1 MVYTD
6 DSKSSAARHESSS
19 LSSSTITSGMKQK
32 IPKSLPKILVV
43 LGPTATGKSDLAVN
57 LALAFNGEVISADS
71 RQVYKGMDIGSGK
84 ITKAEMKGVPH
95 HLLDVADPRTRTYN
109 ADDFRR
115 DGSAAI
121 AGILSRGRLPI
132 IAGGTG
138 FYIDALVSGE
148 VFPEVPPDQKLRDRL
163 AKKSAATLMA
173 EINRLDPR
181 RAKALDPLNKV
192 RIIRAIEIAR
202 ALGSVPKVKSKKLY
216 APLYIGLNLPVEK
229 LHERIHLR
237 LMNRMKR
244 GKMLREVAKLRA
256 SGMTWKRLF
265 ALGLEYRYVSLYLRG
280 KMEKAEML
288 AELEREIVQY
298 ARRQMQWFKRNPSIT
313 WFEPGHD
320 KAVMSLVREITS
332 LS

>member
-1 MVYTD
+1 MKRQ
-6 DSKSSAARHESSS
+6 SPARPVKR
-19 LSSSTITSGMKQK
+19 LAK
-32 IPKSLPKILVV
+32 PLPRIIVV

-84 ITKAEMKGVPH
+84 ITKAEMRGVPH
-95 HLLDVADPRTRTYN
+95 HLLDVADPRKRTYN

-121 AGILSRGRLPI
+121 ADILSRGRLPI

-163 AKKSAATLMA
+163 AKKSAAALMA
-173 EINRLDPR
+173 EIKRLDPR

-202 ALGSVPKVKSKKLY
+202 VLGSVPKVKSRRLY
-216 APLYIGLNLPVEK
+216 DPLYIGLNLPVEK
-229 LHERIHLR
+229 LRERIHLR
-237 LMNRMKR
+237 LMNRMKG
-244 GKMLREVAKLRA
+244 GKMVREVAKLRA
-256 SGMTWKRLF
+256 NGMTWKRLF

-280 KMEKAEML
+280 KLEKAEML
-288 AELEREIVQY
+288 AELEREICQY
-298 ARRQMQWFKRNPSIT
+298 ARRQMQWFRRNAGIR
-313 WFEPGHD
+313 WFETGED
-320 KAVMSLVREITS
+320 EEVIQAAKEF
-332 LS
+332 LSFI

>member
-1 MVYTD
+1 
-6 DSKSSAARHESSS
+6 
-19 LSSSTITSGMKQK
+19 MKQK
-32 IPKSLPKILVV
+32 IPKTLPKILVV

-84 ITKAEMKGVPH
+84 ITRTEMKGVPH
-95 HLLDVADPRTRTYN
+95 HLLDMADPRTRTYN

-121 AGILSRGRLPI
+121 ADILSRGKLPI

-163 AKKSAATLMA
+163 AKKSAAALMV
-173 EINRLDPR
+173 EIKRLDPR

-202 ALGSVPKVKSKKLY
+202 ALGSVPKVKSRKLY
-216 APLYIGLNLPVEK
+216 DPLYIGLNLPVER
-229 LHERIHLR
+229 LRERIHLR
-237 LMNRMKR
+237 LMNRMKG
-244 GKMLREVAKLRA
+244 GKMVREVAKLRA
-256 SGMTWKRLF
+256 NGMTWKRLF

-288 AELEREIVQY
+288 AELEREIIQY
-298 ARRQMQWFKRNPSIT
+298 ARRQMQWFRRNGSIT
-313 WFEPGHD
+313 WFETGED
-320 KAVMSLVREITS
+320 TAVMSLARATIS